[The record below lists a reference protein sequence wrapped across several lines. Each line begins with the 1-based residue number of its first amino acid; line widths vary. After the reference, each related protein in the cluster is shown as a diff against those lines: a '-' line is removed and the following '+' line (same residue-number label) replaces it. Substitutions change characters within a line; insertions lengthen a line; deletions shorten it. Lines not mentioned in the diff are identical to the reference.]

1 MMEATWITISE
12 EWRFKSQCP
21 EWHVQLLV
29 EEPIQNESC
38 ATERRGIKLDS
49 LSGLPKDDVQCLNR
63 VLQTSLRWTTERKRT
78 RGDPLFTVDIAF
90 FAAQRA
96 GFPNAQGIKQS
107 PKVDTLGVLERGERW
122 RALAV

>member
-38 ATERRGIKLDS
+38 ATEIRGIKLNS

-63 VLQTSLRWTTERKRT
+63 VLQTSLRWTTERERT
-78 RGDPLFTVDIAF
+78 RGDLLFTVDIAF

-107 PKVDTLGVLERGERW
+107 PKVDTLGMLERGERW